1 MRMRARWSRSRGAR
15 VAGNPGRGGFVGP
28 NRVRADHRSGR
39 GSRRGRRRV
48 PPPATLA
55 TVTDA
60 AAPRAADPDGPAP
73 SLGLEGAD
81 GTFPRATAPDV
92 ESATTGAG
100 FPDQRLAAFDASIRA
115 MAAVLSLDRILQVI
129 VDRVRELVG
138 ASYAA
143 LGIVDAEEIGRAH
156 V

>member
-1 MRMRARWSRSRGAR
+1 
-15 VAGNPGRGGFVGP
+15 
-28 NRVRADHRSGR
+28 
-39 GSRRGRRRV
+39 
-48 PPPATLA
+48 
-55 TVTDA
+55 VTDA

-81 GTFPRATAPDV
+81 GTFPRATAPDL
-92 ESATTGAG
+92 ESATTAAG

-143 LGIVDAEEIGRAH
+143 LGIVDAEGVIEEFITSGMSRLDRSRIGAPPRGHGILGLIIRENRSYRLAD
-156 V
+156 